1 MPTSRITFPVNGMTC
16 AACQSAVERALFRT
30 DGVRAASVNLMLHA
44 ATVTYDPSRVTLPA
58 LIDAVRD
65 VGYDAAAPRTDD
77 LLGAPAARATAES
90 AATESGGLWVKA
102 GVSLVAGVMAM
113 VLGMPLMA
121 AGGHAGHLTSADP
134 FMRWTATAIGPWLE
148 AWLPGLY
155 AVPLPVIAW
164 TLLVTTALVMAWA
177 GGDFFIRAWR
187 NARHG
192 VTDMN
197 TLVAVGTGAA
207 FLFSAAV
214 TVAPAWFVRAGV
226 APDVYFEAALFI
238 IALVLSGRALEA
250 RATHETTR
258 ALARLVA
265 LQPATA
271 RVRRADGGE
280 DDQPVGALRAG
291 DVVIVRPGERLPI
304 DGVVVEGRSAVDE
317 AMLTGEPMPVLKTP
331 EARVVGGTLNGTGM
345 LAVRTTAA
353 GASSVLAQIVRMMQ
367 DAQATRAPIQHLA
380 DRVAAVF
387 VPAVMGVALL
397 TVLAWLLF
405 GGDGGAVR
413 AFANGVAVLII
424 ACPCAMGLAVPTA
437 VMVATGRGAE
447 AGVLIKG
454 GEALQRAAE
463 VTVVVFDKTGT
474 LTVGRPVVTA
484 VHPAPGLGE
493 SAVLTC
499 AASVESHSEHPLAT
513 AIVAEARARGL
524 DVPAPVGF
532 RAEPGRGAEASVD
545 GRQVLV
551 GRPEFAGHPDAA
563 VATAAGA
570 TEVVVSRDGALV
582 GTLVLEDALRPEAL
596 EALTAVRRLGLTALL
611 LTGDQPAAAR
621 RVAAALGIDTV
632 VAGVRPAGK
641 RDEIARLRQA
651 GEVVAMVGDGIN
663 DAPAL
668 AQADVGIALASGTDV
683 AVEAADIALL
693 RSDVR
698 GVVRALILARATM
711 RTMRQ
716 NLFWAFVYN
725 VVGIPIA
732 AGALYP
738 AFGLLLSP
746 VLASAA
752 MAVSSVS
759 VVANS
764 LRLRALR
771 LP

>member
-164 TLLVTTALVMAWA
+164 TLLVTTAVVMAWA
-177 GGDFFIRAWR
+177 GGGFFIRAWR

-484 VHPAPGLGE
+484 VHPAPGLSE

>member
-164 TLLVTTALVMAWA
+164 TLLVTTAVVMAWA
-177 GGDFFIRAWR
+177 GGGFFIRAWR

>member
-164 TLLVTTALVMAWA
+164 TLLVTTAVVMAWA
-177 GGDFFIRAWR
+177 GGGFFIRAWR

-405 GGDGGAVR
+405 GGEGGAVR

>member
-1 MPTSRITFPVNGMTC
+1 MPTARITFPVTGMTC
-16 AACQSAVERALFRT
+16 AACQGAVERALTRT
-30 DGVRAASVNLMLHA
+30 DGVTAASVNLMLHA
-44 ATVTYDPSRVTLPA
+44 ATVTYDPARVELPGLLA
-58 LIDAVRD
+58 AVRD
-65 VGYDAAAPRTDD
+65 VGYDAEPPQLDE
-77 LLGAPAARATAES
+77 LLGAPAARAAV
-90 AATESGGLWVKA
+90 SGGDAAADRLWLKA
-102 GVSLVAGVMAM
+102 GVSLAAGVAAM

-121 AGGHAGHLTSADP
+121 PAGHAGHLTSADP
-134 FMRWTATAIGPWLE
+134 FMRWTATAIGPWLQ
-148 AWLPGLY
+148 AVWPGLY
-155 AVPLPVIAW
+155 ALPPALIAW
-164 TLLVTTALVMAWA
+164 TLLVATAAVMAWA
-177 GGDFFIRAWR
+177 GRGFYVRAWT

-192 VTDMN
+192 SADMN

-207 FLFSAAV
+207 FLYSTAV
-214 TVAPAWFVRAGV
+214 TLMPAVFVGAGV

-238 IALVLSGRALEA
+238 IALVLMGRALEA
-250 RATHETTR
+250 RAKHATTR

-265 LQPATA
+265 LQPPAA
-271 RVRRADGGE
+271 RVRLPGGE
-280 DDQPVGALRAG
+280 EVERPVGTLRAG
-291 DVVIVRPGERLPI
+291 DVVVVRPGERLPI
-304 DGVVVEGRSAVDE
+304 DGVVIEGRSAVDE

-331 EARVVGGTLNGTGM
+331 DGRVIGGTVNGAGM

-387 VPAVMGVALL
+387 VPVVIGLSAL
-397 TVLAWLLF
+397 TVVAWAVF
-405 GGDGGAVR
+405 GGEGGGIR

-474 LTVGRPVVTA
+474 LTVGRPVVSA
-484 VHPAPGLGE
+484 LWPEPGVSEPSLL
-493 SAVLTC
+493 AW
-499 AASVESHSEHPLAT
+499 AAAVESHSEHPLAA
-513 AIVAEARARGL
+513 AIVAAARDRGL
-524 DVPAPVGF
+524 AVSRPTGF
-532 RAEPGRGAEASVD
+532 QAEPGLGAEAIVD
-545 GRQVLV
+545 GARVRV
-551 GRPEFAGHPDAA
+551 GRPEYAGGRPVGARADA
-563 VATAAGA
+563 GG
-570 TEVVVSRDGALV
+570 TEVTVSRDGLVV
-582 GTLVLEDALRPEAL
+582 GTLVLDDAVRPESAD
-596 EALTAVRRLGLTALL
+596 AVRAVRALGLTPVLL
-611 LTGDQPAAAR
+611 SGDQPGAAH
-621 RVAAALGIDTV
+621 RVAAALGIDQV
-632 VAGVRPAGK
+632 VAGVLPAGK
-641 RDEIARLRQA
+641 RDEIARLQQA

-668 AQADVGIALASGTDV
+668 AQADIGIALASGTDV

-698 GVVRALILARATM
+698 GVVRALSLARATM

-725 VVGIPIA
+725 VIGIPIA
-732 AGALYP
+732 AGVLYP

-759 VVANS
+759 VVGNS

>member
-1 MPTSRITFPVNGMTC
+1 
-16 AACQSAVERALFRT
+16 
-30 DGVRAASVNLMLHA
+30 
-44 ATVTYDPSRVTLPA
+44 
-58 LIDAVRD
+58 
-65 VGYDAAAPRTDD
+65 
-77 LLGAPAARATAES
+77 
-90 AATESGGLWVKA
+90 
-102 GVSLVAGVMAM
+102 
-113 VLGMPLMA
+113 
-121 AGGHAGHLTSADP
+121 
-134 FMRWTATAIGPWLE
+134 
-148 AWLPGLY
+148 
-155 AVPLPVIAW
+155 
-164 TLLVTTALVMAWA
+164 
-177 GGDFFIRAWR
+177 
-187 NARHG
+187 
-192 VTDMN
+192 
-197 TLVAVGTGAA
+197 
-207 FLFSAAV
+207 
-214 TVAPAWFVRAGV
+214 
-226 APDVYFEAALFI
+226 
-238 IALVLSGRALEA
+238 
-250 RATHETTR
+250 
-258 ALARLVA
+258 
-265 LQPATA
+265 
-271 RVRRADGGE
+271 
-280 DDQPVGALRAG
+280 
-291 DVVIVRPGERLPI
+291 
-304 DGVVVEGRSAVDE
+304 
-317 AMLTGEPMPVLKTP
+317 
-331 EARVVGGTLNGTGM
+331 
-345 LAVRTTAA
+345 
-353 GASSVLAQIVRMMQ
+353 
-367 DAQATRAPIQHLA
+367 
-380 DRVAAVF
+380 
-387 VPAVMGVALL
+387 
-397 TVLAWLLF
+397 
-405 GGDGGAVR
+405 
-413 AFANGVAVLII
+413 
-424 ACPCAMGLAVPTA
+424 
-437 VMVATGRGAE
+437 
-447 AGVLIKG
+447 VLIKG

-484 VHPAPGLGE
+484 VHPAPGLSE